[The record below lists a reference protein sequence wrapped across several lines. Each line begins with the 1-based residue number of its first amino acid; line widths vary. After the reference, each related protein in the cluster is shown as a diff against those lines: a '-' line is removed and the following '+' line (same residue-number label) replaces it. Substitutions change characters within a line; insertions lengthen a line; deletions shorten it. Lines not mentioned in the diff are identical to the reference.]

1 MSDALRTGTIR
12 ARKPLPIRR
21 NFQILPLGTFS
32 NEILMYFRS
41 QRKYQGDVSLSDSLD
56 SDGEGSALSLMDVIR
71 VDDDMLENL
80 DTRESC
86 QKVRRCVDRC
96 LSGREAKV
104 ITLRYGLDGEPPRTQ
119 REIAAACGISR
130 SYVSR
135 LEKKALEK
143 LREAMEQKE

>member
-21 NFQILPLGTFS
+21 TFQILPLGTFS

>member
-1 MSDALRTGTIR
+1 
-12 ARKPLPIRR
+12 
-21 NFQILPLGTFS
+21 
-32 NEILMYFRS
+32 MYFRS

-135 LEKKALEK
+135 LEKKSPGETAGGDGTALVETFLHCSK
-143 LREAMEQKE
+143 NYRMIVAYDAESCLCRAGR

>member
-21 NFQILPLGTFS
+21 KFQILPLGTFS
-32 NEILMYFRS
+32 NEILMYF
-41 QRKYQGDVSLSDSLD
+41 
-56 SDGEGSALSLMDVIR
+56 
-71 VDDDMLENL
+71 
-80 DTRESC
+80 
-86 QKVRRCVDRC
+86 
-96 LSGREAKV
+96 
-104 ITLRYGLDGEPPRTQ
+104 RTQ

>member
-1 MSDALRTGTIR
+1 MTNLCIR
-12 ARKPLPIRR
+12 WERIA
-21 NFQILPLGTFS
+21 

-96 LSGREAKV
+96 LSSREAKV

-143 LREAMEQKE
+143 LREAMEQHE

>member
-1 MSDALRTGTIR
+1 
-12 ARKPLPIRR
+12 
-21 NFQILPLGTFS
+21 
-32 NEILMYFRS
+32 MYFRS

-56 SDGEGSALSLMDVIR
+56 SDGAGSALSLMDVIR
-71 VDDDMLENL
+71 VDDDM
-80 DTRESC
+80 
-86 QKVRRCVDRC
+86 
-96 LSGREAKV
+96 REAKV

-143 LREAMEQKE
+143 LREAMEQHE